1 MLKKIDIYIIRKF
14 LGTYFFAIFIIILIS
29 VIFDLTEKL
38 DNFIEKEAPVESVIF
53 DYYMNFIPYF
63 ANLFSSL
70 FTFIAVIFFTSK
82 LAYNT
87 EIIAMLSGGVS
98 FARLLRPYLI
108 AASSIVLMSYLLSSW
123 VIPHANRDRIE
134 FEDKYVSPMKQITDR
149 NIHVE
154 IEPGIFVYIDMFNS
168 LRNTGTKIT
177 IEQFEGSK
185 LISKT
190 SARSIRYNEDTKTWK
205 LTEYVIRDIGEH
217 KEEIERGRTMDTTL
231 NMVPGDFIA
240 IRNYQETL
248 NNTELSA
255 HIKKQKARGLD
266 NVEPFIIEKYRR
278 VSDPFSAIILTIIG
292 VAVSSRKV
300 RGGTGFHIGIGL
312 LISFSY
318 IFFIRVSTTF
328 AINGDMAPLVA
339 VWLPNVLY
347 SLIALWMY
355 RAAPK

>member
-1 MLKKIDIYIIRKF
+1 MLKRLDIYIIRKF
-14 LGTYFFAIFIIILIS
+14 LGTYFFAIGIIILIS

-38 DNFIEKEAPVESVIF
+38 DNFIEKEAPVKSVIF
-53 DYYMNFIPYF
+53 DYYLNFIPYF

-87 EIIAMLSGGVS
+87 EIVAMLSGGVS
-98 FARLLRPYLI
+98 FSRLLRPYI
-108 AASSIVLMSYLLSSW
+108 IGAVAIFLMSYTLGSW
-123 VIPHANRDRIE
+123 VIPHANRERIE
-134 FEDKYVSPMKQITDR
+134 FEDKYVSPMKKITDR

-168 LRNTGTKIT
+168 VRNSGTNVT
-177 IEQFEGSK
+177 IEKFEGNQ

-190 SARSIRYNEDTKTWK
+190 TARNIRYDDDAKKWK
-205 LTEYVIRDIGEH
+205 LNEYVIRHIGES
-217 KEEIERGRTMDTTL
+217 KEEIERGRTIDTTL
-231 NMVPGDFIA
+231 SMVPGDFIA

-248 NNTELSA
+248 NTSELNA
-255 HIKKQKARGLD
+255 HIRKQKSRGLD
-266 NVEPFIIEKYRR
+266 NVEPYIIEKYRR

-312 LISFSY
+312 MISFTY

-328 AINGDMAPLVA
+328 AINGDVPPFVA
-339 VWLPNVLY
+339 VWLPNFLY
-347 SLIALWMY
+347 SFVAYWMY
-355 RAAPK
+355 RMAPK

>member
-1 MLKKIDIYIIRKF
+1 MLKKLDIYIIKKF
-14 LGTYFFAIFIIILIS
+14 LGTYFFAIGIIILIS

-38 DNFIEKEAPVESVIF
+38 DNFIEKEATVESVIF
-53 DYYMNFIPYF
+53 DYYLNFIPYF

-98 FARLLRPYLI
+98 FLRLLRPYI
-108 AASSIVLMSYLLSSW
+108 IGASAIFLMSYLLSSW
-123 VIPHANRDRIE
+123 VIPHANRERLE

-168 LRNTGTKIT
+168 IRNTGTNIT
-177 IEQFEGSK
+177 IEKFDGNR
-185 LISKT
+185 LVSKT
-190 SARSIRYNEDTKTWK
+190 SAQSIKFNKETGKWK
-205 LTEYVIRDIGEH
+205 LNEYIIRHIGDQN
-217 KEEIERGRTMDTTL
+217 EEIERGRTIDTTL

-240 IRNYQETL
+240 IKNYQETL
-248 NNTELSA
+248 NNTELAA
-255 HIKKQKARGLD
+255 HINKQKARGLD
-266 NVEPFIIEKYRR
+266 DVEPFIIEKYRR

-328 AINGDMAPLVA
+328 AINGDMNPFVA
-339 VWLPNVLY
+339 VWLPNFLY
-347 SLIALWMY
+347 SFVAYWMY